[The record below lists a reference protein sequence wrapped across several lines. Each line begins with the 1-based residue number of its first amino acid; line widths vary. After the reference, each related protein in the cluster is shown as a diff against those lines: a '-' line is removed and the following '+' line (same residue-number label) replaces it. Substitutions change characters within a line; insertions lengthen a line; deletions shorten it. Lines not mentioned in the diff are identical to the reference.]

1 MQKRIQPI
9 TCFDKQ
15 ISVPADKSISHRAVM
30 FGCAANGTST
40 VYNALLS
47 DDVLSTIDC
56 MRRLG
61 AQISVDSA
69 AGTVRIEKP
78 ADFRSAELYTGNSG
92 TTTRLIT
99 GLLAGKRGEYTIDGD
114 ASIGRRPMGRV
125 IEPLAR
131 MGAKINSRDNGLCPL
146 CVKGGALSGID
157 YEMPVASAQVKSAV
171 LLAGL
176 SANGETTVR
185 EKIKSRDHTERMLA
199 AMGADI
205 KVNENKVTV
214 KKSSLRARNTR
225 VCGDISSAAFPLVLA
240 AGKRGGR
247 VKINGVGL
255 NPTRTG
261 IIQVLQSVGAN
272 VEITNE
278 RDESG
283 ESVGDVSLCFTD
295 KLSPIFIGRE
305 IVPSLVDEI
314 PALAVLACFIRGES
328 VISGAEELK
337 VKESNRIKTIAEN
350 LSAMGA
356 DVVEKPDGLIIRGTG
371 SLKGGAIID
380 PHGDHRIAMSMA
392 VAAALSENGAT
403 INDAECVAVSYPA
416 FFDLLSDGIFT

>member
-61 AQISVDSA
+61 AQISVDNA

-99 GLLAGKRGEYTIDGD
+99 GLLAGKRGEYKIDGD

-131 MGAKINSRDNGLCPL
+131 MGANINSRDNGLCPL

-176 SANGETTVR
+176 SANGETTVC

-371 SLKGGAIID
+371 SLKGGAVID

-416 FFDLLSDGIFT
+416 FFDLLSDGV